1 MLNDLSFFRLY
12 LAFTVVFFHV
22 GILTNLKQFS
32 WMLFLFDANFAVK
45 SFFVLSGYLI
55 FKSFSSSYSVIDFF
69 KKRLNRIFPA
79 YFFAILFGL
88 IIVLL
93 TGNLWIF
100 NLNDISFLKYLIA
113 NIFLLNF
120 IQPTFDNVFQTNPV
134 QTINGSLWTIK
145 IEFFFYL
152 LTPLLIYLYQKINK
166 YLWVAT
172 FSIVSY
178 VWTIYFLEFSS
189 SSQAKQFSYQIPGQ
203 LIYFVLGGFF
213 SFNKFSKK
221 GFILIPILYFI
232 NDYFPYSFLFV
243 ATYPFFITFITIFII
258 TLDFNIVSIKRDISY
273 GVYLYH
279 FPLIQLFVYY
289 GLFEVNSYLY
299 LLVMMIILTF
309 LSIFSNLFIE
319 KIKFFN

>member
-1 MLNDLSFFRLY
+1 
-12 LAFTVVFFHV
+12 
-22 GILTNLKQFS
+22 
-32 WMLFLFDANFAVK
+32 
-45 SFFVLSGYLI
+45 
-55 FKSFSSSYSVIDFF
+55 
-69 KKRLNRIFPA
+69 
-79 YFFAILFGL
+79 
-88 IIVLL
+88 
-93 TGNLWIF
+93 
-100 NLNDISFLKYLIA
+100 
-113 NIFLLNF
+113 LNF